1 MANPGSPQNMA
12 AISQQQQNPGMSSK
26 TMLGM
31 LFVMVIMFAVASF
44 RQQIGGALDFIFQ
57 YIAFGGEYPVLTLV
71 IAGTIMI
78 TLGTVIRGFLQNPI
92 KMARNQQIQSEFNK
106 ELRQARIEN
115 NLFKLKKLEEMQ
127 PQIMAMSMQQSTD
140 QMKVMPITMLFVIPI
155 YAWVWFFLS
164 TGTVDEPG
172 KYFCSGNE
180 IFDTWGY
187 VHVEMPWTAI
197 DLNGVL
203 FMNFPVWIFIY
214 TMISLPIG
222 QIENRLIRLYLLKK
236 ELKKLDLEVKRAEI
250 E

>member
-1 MANPGSPQNMA
+1 
-12 AISQQQQNPGMSSK
+12 MSSK

-71 IAGTIMI
+71 IACTIMI

-155 YAWVWFFLS
+155 YAWVWLH
-164 TGTVDEPG
+164 G
-172 KYFCSGNE
+172 KSGNQK
-180 IFDTWGY
+180 G
-187 VHVEMPWTAI
+187 
-197 DLNGVL
+197 
-203 FMNFPVWIFIY
+203 
-214 TMISLPIG
+214 
-222 QIENRLIRLYLLKK
+222 LLHCH
-236 ELKKLDLEVKRAEI
+236 LS
-250 E
+250 

>member
-1 MANPGSPQNMA
+1 MQTIN
-12 AISQQQQNPGMSSK
+12 QQQGPMMSNK
-26 TMLGM
+26 TMIGM
-31 LFVMVIMFAVASF
+31 LLVFVIMFAVAGF

-57 YIAFGGEYPVLTLV
+57 FIAFDGHYPVLTLV

-92 KMARNQQIQSEFNK
+92 KMARNQQIQSDFNK
-106 ELRQARIEN
+106 EFRQARIEN
-115 NLFKLKKLEEMQ
+115 NLFKMKKLQEMQ
-127 PQIMAMSMQQSTD
+127 PEITAMSMQQSTD

-164 TGTVDEPG
+164 TGDVDNPG
-172 KYFCSGNE
+172 KYFCEGNP
-180 IFDTWGY
+180 IFDAWGY
-187 VHVEMPWTAI
+187 VRVNMPWTAI
-197 DLNGVL
+197 DLNGTL
-203 FMNFPVWIFIY
+203 FLNFPVWIFIY

-236 ELKKLDLEVKRAEI
+236 ELRRLDLEAQRAEI

>member
-1 MANPGSPQNMA
+1 MANPGSPENMA
-12 AISQQQQNPGMSSK
+12 ALSQQQSPMMSNK
-26 TMLGM
+26 TMIGM
-31 LFVMVIMFAVASF
+31 LFVFVIMFAVAGF
-44 RQQIGGALDFIFQ
+44 RQQIGEALDFIFR
-57 YIAFGGEYPVLTLV
+57 YIAFDGAYPVLTLI

-92 KMARNQQIQSEFNK
+92 KMAKNQQIQSEFNK

-127 PQIMAMSMQQSTD
+127 PQIMAMTMQQSTD

-155 YAWVWFFLS
+155 YAWVWYFLS
-164 TGTVDEPG
+164 TGDGTGGP
-172 KYFCSGNE
+172 YFNMDNP
-180 IFDTWGY
+180 IFSEWGY
-187 VHVEMPWTAI
+187 VHVQMPWTAI
-197 DLNGVL
+197 DLNGTL
-203 FMNFPVWIFIY
+203 FLNFPVWIFIY

-236 ELKKLDLEVKRAEI
+236 ELRLLDQEAKRAEI